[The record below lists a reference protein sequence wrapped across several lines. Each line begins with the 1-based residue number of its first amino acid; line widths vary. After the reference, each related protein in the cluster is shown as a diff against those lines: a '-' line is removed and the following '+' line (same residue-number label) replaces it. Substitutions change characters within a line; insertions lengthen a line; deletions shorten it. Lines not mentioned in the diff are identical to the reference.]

1 MSSEQPTKAV
11 RKRERK
17 LTRKDGVK
25 VKASVSATGETKFG
39 SGPADMRTNAR
50 VKEKLRAALV
60 AGNTYVA
67 ASRLAGISIS
77 TFTRWMSQGREAK
90 EGTPAREFFDFV
102 ELASTEA
109 EHRNVMCIQKAA
121 GSGSWQAAAW
131 WLERRRATAYARK
144 DTLNIGNDN
153 GPFEVSVSEAG
164 ALNDEEKK
172 AALRAVLARNP
183 DIYESISQ
191 D

>member
-1 MSSEQPTKAV
+1 MEEKGKAV
-11 RKRERK
+11 RKREKKIPRS
-17 LTRKDGVK
+17 DGVK
-25 VKASVSATGETKFG
+25 IKQKVDAMGNIAFG
-39 SGPADMRTNAR
+39 SGAQDQRTNPR
-50 VKEKLRAALV
+50 IKEKLRAALV

-90 EGTPAREFFDFV
+90 EGTLAREFFDFV

-121 GSGSWQAAAW
+121 GGGSWQAAAW
-131 WLERRRATAYARK
+131 WLERRRPTAYARK

-183 DIYESISQ
+183 DIYDSISR